1 MGRRRS
7 RPIPYGPGAQ
17 AGPLHTGAQ
26 VGRSQGSCTCHEWE
40 GNVMGTDTLMAQVRQ
55 ASGEPDTAALLSEP
69 KPAELVG

>member
-1 MGRRRS
+1 M
-7 RPIPYGPGAQ
+7 
-17 AGPLHTGAQ
+17 
-26 VGRSQGSCTCHEWE
+26 GRSQGSCTCHEWE